1 MQQLLGQCV
10 GLINRD
16 MWKNVRSATEGPF
29 SATASGSYI
38 SLITSRT
45 RSYFCDLK
53 AQPDGRLP
61 QNLLDPVQDLK
72 MLPFWIIADII
83 YGGLCE
89 AEQKELTSL
98 IPLREGLWQR
108 MIAGGATR
116 FGWSK
121 FLPGKANA
129 ELLEWKRRWS
139 LFNDEVAN
147 GSFAQAQFG
156 RSASPIKNM
165 YGAVRQGTITH
176 EQLLQTIDEMLFA
189 NLDVTTGGVS
199 WNVIFLAAHPASQVQ
214 LREEVAARRKLASG
228 VPDAQKPL
236 ASADT
241 FSSYLLSSSSLLSAC
256 ILESARLRPL
266 AAFSVPQSAP
276 SPRTVGIS
284 SIRSGSAGFY
294 IPEGTDFIVD
304 THALNMN
311 QPLWGAEPEARL
323 SYQPHRFLE
332 QSRTEL
338 RYHYWRYG
346 FGPRQCMGKY
356 VADLIIRVL
365 LVHLVE
371 EYELGLRQENSGEEW
386 ARNKDNWIV
395 HPMMELMC
403 KSRK

>member
-10 GLINRD
+10 GLISRD
-16 MWKNVRSATEGPF
+16 MWKDVRSATEGPF
-29 SATASGSYI
+29 STTASSSNI

-45 RSYFCDLK
+45 RSHFCDLE
-53 AQPDGRLP
+53 AQPNGRLSRD
-61 QNLLDPVQDLK
+61 LLDPVQDLK

-89 AEQKELTSL
+89 TEQKELKSL

-116 FGWSK
+116 FGWRK

-129 ELLEWKRRWS
+129 ELLEWKKRWAR
-139 LFNDEVAN
+139 FNDEAAN
-147 GSFAQAQFG
+147 GSLAQARFG
-156 RSASPIKNM
+156 RSASPINNM
-165 YGAVRQGTITH
+165 YKAVRQRTITH

-189 NLDVTTGGVS
+189 NLDVTTGGLS

-214 LREEVAARRKLASG
+214 LREEVAARRKQASEA
-228 VPDAQKPL
+228 PDAQKPL

-241 FSSYLLSSSSLLSAC
+241 FSSYLQSSSSLLSAC

-284 SIRSGSAGFY
+284 SMCSGSAGFLV
-294 IPEGTDFIVD
+294 PEGTNFIVD

-323 SYQPHRFLE
+323 SYQPHRF
-332 QSRTEL
+332 
-338 RYHYWRYG
+338 
-346 FGPRQCMGKY
+346 
-356 VADLIIRVL
+356 
-365 LVHLVE
+365 
-371 EYELGLRQENSGEEW
+371 
-386 ARNKDNWIV
+386 
-395 HPMMELMC
+395 
-403 KSRK
+403 